1 MNKRPF
7 TNTIFGDARLSLRA
21 NFVIQEIVSS
31 GTSVINRVH
40 TTMSE
45 KVGAYRLL
53 NNDRVSVD
61 SITKAYYEDCRISTV
76 RLGANMSCAFRIP
89 VR

>member
-21 NFVIQEIVSS
+21 NFVMQEIVSS

-53 NNDRVSVD
+53 NNDRVM
-61 SITKAYYEDCRISTV
+61 RIAGSAPSS
-76 RLGANMSCAFRIP
+76 LGANMSCAFRIP